1 MRKNIRLLTILSFDK
16 AVIFSG
22 VCTGHVLKELILI
35 KFKNF
40 FVDQLVPLAFGVRP
54 NNLRICID
62 GQKLEKLQSVLY
74 VMEPRLSFVRGVEIR
89 QSIWICILIQ
99 ACGEERLA

>member
-1 MRKNIRLLTILSFDK
+1 LLIVDRAQKYTLFDHIEFDM
-16 AVIFSG
+16 AVKFSG
-22 VCTGHVLKELILI
+22 VCTGHVLEELVLI

-54 NNLRICID
+54 YNLRICID

-74 VMEPRLSFVRGVEIR
+74 VMEPRLRFVRGVEIR
-89 QSIWICILIQ
+89 QSMVRQSIWI
-99 ACGEERLA
+99 